1 MRAGIAVRAVAF
13 PLAMRA
19 GIAVRATAFQLTMRA
34 PLCTHVASPSIPR
47 GRLPQG
53 NPRIPLTSTPGAS
66 GNVPVEVETSHFEKG
81 KSHEARS
88 QQPWR
93 GPPRDSTAMI
103 RSLRK
108 RRETTRKQVRSR
120 FKTLSQPRFAA
131 SPKPPAQSRA
141 RRRVDR
147 STPRAPRRIAF
158 APRSAP
164 RRIASHARL
173 RREIQPPASV
183 RAFKSAI
190 AACRDPRPAR
200 PPRGDTRSTREPP
213 PVTRTP
219 HTP

>member
-1 MRAGIAVRAVAF
+1 LYPCCIPQYPSRKTPSRQPPHPPHINSRCVGK
-13 PLAMRA
+13 
-19 GIAVRATAFQLTMRA
+19 
-34 PLCTHVASPSIPR
+34 CASR
-47 GRLPQG
+47 GRNFTLRKRKK
-53 NPRIPLTSTPGAS
+53 PRTD
-66 GNVPVEVETSHFEKG
+66 
-81 KSHEARS
+81 EARS
-88 QQPWR
+88 NSQWR
-93 GPPRDSTAMI
+93 GPPRDSTAWI

-147 STPRAPRRIAF
+147 STPRAPRLLAF

>member
-1 MRAGIAVRAVAF
+1 MRARVAVRAF
-13 PLAMRA
+13 
-19 GIAVRATAFQLTMRA
+19 AFQLAMRA

-66 GNVPVEVETSHFEKG
+66 GSVPVEVETSHFRKR
-81 KSHEARS
+81 KKPRTDEARS
-88 QQPWR
+88 NSQWR
-93 GPPRDSTAMI
+93 GPPRDSTAWI

-147 STPRAPRRIAF
+147 STPRAPRLLAF

>member
-1 MRAGIAVRAVAF
+1 LPCGQGLQSAQRLFSLPCGHRFVPMLHPPVS
-13 PLAMRA
+13 LEEDSLK
-19 GIAVRATAFQLTMRA
+19 AT
-34 PLCTHVASPSIPR
+34 PASPSHQ
-47 GRLPQG
+47 LPVRREMCQS
-53 NPRIPLTSTPGAS
+53 RSKLHTSKK
-66 GNVPVEVETSHFEKG
+66 EKAT
-81 KSHEARS
+81 KHAQNS
-88 QQPWR
+88 QWR

>member
-1 MRAGIAVRAVAF
+1 LGNFTLRKKPRTSLVKTATGAGRRGTRMHGFAVCEND
-13 PLAMRA
+13 
-19 GIAVRATAFQLTMRA
+19 G
-34 PLCTHVASPSIPR
+34 
-47 GRLPQG
+47 
-53 NPRIPLTSTPGAS
+53 
-66 GNVPVEVETSHFEKG
+66 
-81 KSHEARS
+81 
-88 QQPWR
+88 
-93 GPPRDSTAMI
+93 
-103 RSLRK
+103 K
-108 RRETTRKQVRSR
+108 RRENKYDLDSKLCLNRGSRRRRSR
-120 FKTLSQPRFAA
+120 RH
-131 SPKPPAQSRA
+131 SRS

-147 STPRAPRRIAF
+147 STPRAPRLLAF